1 VHREKFLNRESGSA
15 VIFFAV
21 LAGFA
26 LSPLPAAF
34 AQTAPSAAS
43 PNPTQELQEVEVTG
57 TLIRST
63 VRSEF
68 NQVQVI
74 SAEDL
79 ARSGEVTVADY
90 LRDLAVNSASSWAD
104 NFAYGA

>member
-1 VHREKFLNRESGSA
+1 MVVNHASR
-15 VIFFAV
+15 FALLSL
-21 LAGFA
+21 LALSSLA
-26 LSPLPAAF
+26 LSPIPAALG
-34 AQTAPSAAS
+34 QTAPSAAGA
-43 PNPTQELQEVEVTG
+43 NPTQLEEIEVTG

-79 ARSGEVTVADY
+79 ARSGQVTWRTTFVTW
-90 LRDLAVNSASSWAD
+90 R
-104 NFAYGA
+104 